1 MSALTLAERRRAQ
14 VAKAQL
20 QRMVLQKAGADLRHN
35 LAFAENALAIVGKL
49 RSKPV
54 VAALIAAGLVALATS
69 PRRALKWISYAATAY
84 SVIRR
89 ISPRRDRTD

>member
-1 MSALTLAERRRAQ
+1 MSALALAERRRAQ

-20 QRMVLQKAGADLRHN
+20 QRVVLQDAAADLRHN
-35 LAFAENALAIVGKL
+35 LAFAENAFAIVGKL

-54 VAALIAAGLVALATS
+54 VTASIAAGLVALAVS

-89 ISPRRDRTD
+89 VSPRRDRTD